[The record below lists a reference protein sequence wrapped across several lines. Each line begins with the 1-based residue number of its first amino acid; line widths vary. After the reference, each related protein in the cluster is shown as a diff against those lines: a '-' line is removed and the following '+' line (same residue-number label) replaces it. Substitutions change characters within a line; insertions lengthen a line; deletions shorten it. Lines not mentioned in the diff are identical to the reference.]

1 MIKKTL
7 IGIFLVSLIGLGIS
21 SFLAYEYSL
30 ISPINCPLG
39 GTSCDQVRQSVYSN
53 IFGIPVPWWGIGYY
67 IGMLTLVVAVI
78 EKETKVLK
86 NLLFLGGLTGVLV
99 SFYFSYLEAFVIN
112 AWCFWCVISALCTFI
127 IFILTVIVITQTR
140 QKTIINDKDN

>member
-7 IGIFLVSLIGLGIS
+7 VGIFLVSLIGLGIS
-21 SFLAYEYSL
+21 SFLAYEYAL

-39 GTSCDQVRQSVYSN
+39 GTSCDAVLQSIYSN

-67 IGMLTLVVAVI
+67 IGMLTLALAVI
-78 EKETKVLK
+78 EKESKALK
-86 NLLFLGGLTGVLV
+86 NLLFLGGATGILV

-112 AWCFWCVISALCTFI
+112 AWCFWCVLSAICTLI
-127 IFILTVIVITQTR
+127 IFILTSIMLIQTR
-140 QKTIINDKDN
+140 QKS